1 MKNNKC
7 PYIIYSPYYLK
18 YSFGKNHPF
27 WPGRAK
33 KFIDLLNKSNFQYK
47 IIKPFKASDKDILL
61 VHTQGYL
68 EKLEQMVAFGGGYLS
83 IDTLVNNDNLN
94 AAYYSVGGTLR
105 AAELAIQGKIT
116 VNTLGGLH
124 HAESNTSSGFCIFND
139 HAIAIRKL
147 QSQGKI
153 RKAAILDIDVHAGN
167 GTQEIFYSDPSVL
180 KISLHQ
186 DPTDFYPGTGFEW
199 QRGEGKGKGYNINVI
214 LHQGTREEEYLKK
227 LDSVTP
233 KIKKFKP
240 DILFIIF
247 GADTYKNDLLAEIKL
262 EKESY
267 GKIAQKLKQFD
278 KKVILFA
285 GGYSKEVPEI
295 WFEFIKNLI

>member
-1 MKNNKC
+1 MENNKSL
-7 PYIIYSPYYLK
+7 YIIYSPYYLK

-27 WPGRAK
+27 WPERAK
-33 KFIDLLNKSNFQYK
+33 KFIDLLDKNNFQYK
-47 IIKPFKASDKDILL
+47 IIKPVKTSDKDILL
-61 VHTQGYL
+61 VHTQRYL
-68 EKLEQMVAFGGGYLS
+68 EKVKQMVAFGGGYLS
-83 IDTLVNNDNLN
+83 IDTPVNDDNLN
-94 AAYYSVGGTLR
+94 AAYYSVGGTLK
-105 AAELAIQGKIT
+105 AAELALQGKIT

-124 HAESNTSSGFCIFND
+124 HAESNISSGFCIFND
-139 HAIAIRKL
+139 HAVAIRKL

-153 RKAAILDIDVHAGN
+153 RKAAVLDIDVHAGN

-186 DPTDFYPGTGFEW
+186 DPADFYPGIGFEW
-199 QRGEGKGKGYNINVI
+199 QRGEGKGEGYNINVI
-214 LHQGTREEEYLKK
+214 LHRGTREGEYLKK
-227 LDSVTP
+227 LDSVIP

-240 DILFIIF
+240 DILFVIF
-247 GADTYKNDLLAEIKL
+247 GADTYKNDPLAEIKL

-267 GKIAQKLKQFD
+267 GKIAQRLKQFD

-295 WFEFIKNLI
+295 WFEFVKNLI